1 MSINLDDLMM
11 APSAPPSFDFG
22 QPAHGGEWS
31 PMQLAIYKEISLGV
45 RNILIQAVAGSG
57 KTTTI
62 VHGLRFTSPRELI
75 AFLAFNK
82 AIADELAV
90 RVPSHVQAKTFHAF
104 GLSALRKGGWK
115 GEIDGRK
122 MRNICNELL
131 PENFRGRDADLDY
144 GEMIIKMCSA
154 VKARALFFEEDPT
167 AAQMLEIFDDL
178 DLEEGE
184 MKRHTIASIAARAFR
199 VSANI
204 TDVIDFDDMLWL
216 PFRLRTPWPQ
226 FDRVFVDEVQDLNRL
241 QHEIIAKLNA
251 RQIVCVG
258 DRAQSIYAFRGATPS
273 SMDDLKLRFD
283 MTELPLSVTYRCP
296 QRVVDLARSW
306 VPHLTAR
313 EGAPP
318 GQVIVENE
326 IPTELSYFFQNGAK
340 HEPLII
346 CRQNKPLI
354 KLGLRM
360 LAEQR
365 QFTIR
370 SNLEGSITFFVDTL
384 SKKRNAMPIDE
395 FVAVLNDWFR
405 ETERSCYEQGR
416 MGALAA
422 AQDKFDALT
431 SLCSDVMVVDVMSLK
446 RLIAQLFRG
455 KDGPLLC
462 TIHKSKGLE
471 ADEVIILRPDLIPS
485 RFAKTEVDI
494 IQENNLLYV
503 AQTRA
508 KSILTLMYDPEEM
521 AA

>member
-1 MSINLDDLMM
+1 MSINLNNLI
-11 APSAPPSFDFG
+11 SAPIAPTSFDFG
-22 QPAHGGEWS
+22 APAHGGEWS
-31 PMQLAIYKEISLGV
+31 PMQLEIYRAIALGTE
-45 RNILIQAVAGSG
+45 NILIQAVAGSG

-62 VHGLRFTSPRELI
+62 VHGLRFTSPREAI

-82 AIADELAV
+82 AIADELAS

-115 GEIDGRK
+115 GDIDGRK

-131 PENFRGRDADLDY
+131 PENARGGEADLDY
-144 GEMIIKMCSA
+144 GEIIIKMCSTA
-154 VKARALFFEEDPT
+154 KSRALFFDEDPT
-167 AAQMLEIFDDL
+167 PANMLAIFDDL

-184 MKRHTIASIAARAFR
+184 YKRQTIVAWAARAFR

-241 QHEIIAKLNA
+241 QHEIIAQLGAK
-251 RQIVCVG
+251 QIVCVG

-273 SMDDLKLRFD
+273 SMDDLKLRFS
-283 MTELPLSVTYRCP
+283 MKELPLSVTYRCP
-296 QRVVDLARSW
+296 RRVVELARDW
-306 VPHLTAR
+306 VPHLSAR
-313 EGAPP
+313 EGAPE
-318 GQVIVENE
+318 GQVIVEHE
-326 IPTELSYFFQNGAK
+326 IPTELSYFFQNGAR

-365 QFTIR
+365 KFTIR
-370 SNLEGSITFFVDTL
+370 SNLEGSITYFVDTL
-384 SKKRNAMPIDE
+384 SKKKNSMPIDE
-395 FVAVLNDWFR
+395 FVAKFNEWFR
-405 ETERSCYEQGR
+405 ETEKSCYDQGR

-422 AQDKFDALT
+422 AQDRFDALT
-431 SLCSDVMVVDVMSLK
+431 SLCADVMVVDVMSLK
-446 RLIAQLFRG
+446 RLIAQLFKG

-485 RFAKTEVDI
+485 RFATTEVDM

-503 AQTRA
+503 ARTRA
-508 KSILTLMYDPEEM
+508 KSILTLMYDPDE

>member
-1 MSINLDDLMM
+1 MNLNLDDLM
-11 APSAPPSFDFG
+11 SAPVAPRELDFG
-22 QPAHGGEWS
+22 TAAGGRPWS
-31 PMQLAIYKEISLGV
+31 PMQIAIYKAINDASE
-45 RNILIQAVAGSG
+45 NILVQAVAGSG

-62 VHGLRFTSPRELI
+62 VHGLRFTSPREVI

-82 AIADELAV
+82 AIADELAS

-104 GLSALRKGGWK
+104 GLAALRRGGWK
-115 GEIDGRK
+115 GDIDGRK
-122 MRNICNELL
+122 MRNICNGLL
-131 PENFRGRDADLDY
+131 PENARGGEADLDY
-144 GEMIIKMCSA
+144 GEIIIKLCSTA
-154 VKARALFFEEDPT
+154 KSRALFFDEDPT
-167 AAQMLEIFDDL
+167 PVDMAAIFDDL

-184 MKRHTIASIAARAFR
+184 FKRQTIVAWAARAFR

-216 PFRLRTPWPQ
+216 PFRLKTPWPQ

-241 QHEIIAKLNA
+241 QHEIIAKLGA
-251 RQIVCVG
+251 KQIVCVG

-273 SMDDLKLRFD
+273 SMDDLKLRFA
-283 MTELPLSVTYRCP
+283 MRELPLSVTYRCP
-296 QRVVDLARSW
+296 AKVVQLAREW
-306 VPHLTAR
+306 VPHLSAR
-313 EGAPP
+313 EGAPE
-318 GQVIVENE
+318 GQVIVEHE
-326 IPTELSYFFQNGAK
+326 IPTELSYFFQNGAR

-370 SNLEGSITFFVDTL
+370 SNLEGSITYFVDTL
-384 SKKRNAMPIDE
+384 SKKKNGMPIDE
-395 FVAVLNDWFR
+395 FVAKLAEWFK
-405 ETERSCYEQGR
+405 ETEKSCYDQGR

-422 AQDKFDALT
+422 AQDRFDALT
-431 SLCSDVMVVDVMSLK
+431 ALCEDVMVVDVMSLK
-446 RLIAQLFRG
+446 RLIAQLFKG

-503 AQTRA
+503 ARTRA
-508 KSILTLMYDPEEM
+508 KSILTLMYDADEM
-521 AA
+521 A

>member
-1 MSINLDDLMM
+1 MNINLDDLMSSTVS
-11 APSAPPSFDFG
+11 APSLDFG
-22 QPAHGGEWS
+22 RPAHGGEWS
-31 PMQLAIYKEISLGV
+31 PMQLAIYKAIAAGTD
-45 RNILIQAVAGSG
+45 NIIIQAVAGSG

-62 VHGLRFTSPRELI
+62 VYGLRFTSPRESI

-131 PENFRGRDADLDY
+131 PENFRGSDSDLDY
-144 GEMIIKMCSA
+144 GEMIIKMCSTA
-154 VKARALFFEEDPT
+154 KSRAMFFDNDPS
-167 AAQMLEIFDDL
+167 AADMLAIFDDL
-178 DLEEGE
+178 DLEEGA
-184 MKRHTIASIAARAFR
+184 MKRHTIAAIAARAFR

-204 TDVIDFDDMLWL
+204 QDVIDFDDMLWL

-241 QHEIIAKLNA
+241 QHEIIAKLGA

-273 SMDDLKLRFD
+273 SMDDLKLRFN

-296 QRVVDLARSW
+296 RRIVELAQKW
-306 VPHLTAR
+306 VPHIEAR
-313 EGAPP
+313 EGAPD
-318 GQVIVENE
+318 GQVIIENE
-326 IPTELSYFFQNGAK
+326 IPTELSYFFQNGAR

-365 QFTIR
+365 KFTIR
-370 SNLEGSITFFVDTL
+370 SNLEGSITYFVDTL
-384 SKKRNAMPIDE
+384 SKKKNTMPIDD
-395 FVAVLNDWFR
+395 FVAILNDWFR
-405 ETERSCYEQGR
+405 ETEKSCYDQGR

-422 AQDKFDALT
+422 AQDRFDALV
-431 SLCSDVMVVDVMSLK
+431 SLCNDVMVVDVMSLK

-462 TIHKSKGLE
+462 TVHKSKGLE
-471 ADEVIILRPDLIPS
+471 ADEVILLRPDLIPS
-485 RFAKTEVDI
+485 RFAQTEVDLV
-494 IQENNLLYV
+494 QENNLLYV

-508 KSILTLMYDPEEM
+508 KRILTLMYDPEEM
-521 AA
+521 A